1 MGLIKLLLFCV
12 VAACIGL
19 AHADDKTK
27 TRTAAPSVQIP
38 LLWKVSDADNA
49 VYLLGSFHL
58 LKPDDYPLSKDIDA
72 AFDDAQTI
80 VFEVEPAALAAP
92 DTAEKFKLA
101 AGFAD
106 GSTLSQ
112 VLPKLTRDRLQK
124 LLSVRGGAVEQMDT
138 VEPWAVT
145 LSLVLGM
152 TQAIGF
158 RQDQGLDATL
168 MKRAAEAQKAV
179 AGLETVD
186 DQINALDS
194 MPMSEQVSGLDE
206 LLGNP
211 QETLGD
217 LVEMHDWWKRGDVKS
232 LDQRMRVEMKEKTPI
247 SYQLVNVRRNDA
259 WVPKIEQR
267 LAQPG
272 QDNTLVVVGAMH
284 LLGADG
290 VVDKLRGK
298 GYTVERICS
307 ACRAGL
313 DPPSRPSN

>member
-1 MGLIKLLLFCV
+1 MRFLKPLLLSCV

-19 AHADDKTK
+19 AYADSKAKTQP
-27 TRTAAPSVQIP
+27 AGASGSGEQIP

-72 AFDDAQTI
+72 AFDDAKTV
-80 VFEVEPAALAAP
+80 VFEVEPASLGTP
-92 DTAEKFKLA
+92 ETAEKFKQA
-101 AGFAD
+101 AGYAD
-106 GSTLSQ
+106 GRTLSQ
-112 VLPKLTRDRLQK
+112 VLPKAARDRLQK
-124 LLSVRGGAVEQMDT
+124 MLSVNGGSIEQVDKI
-138 VEPWAVT
+138 EPWAVT

-152 TQAIGF
+152 TQAMGF

-168 MKRAAEAQKAV
+168 MKRAAEAQKTV

-194 MPMSEQVSGLDE
+194 MPMNEQVSGLDE
-206 LLGNP
+206 LLAKP
-211 QETLGD
+211 QETLSD
-217 LVEMHDWWKRGDVKS
+217 LVEMHDWWKRGDIKS
-232 LDQRMRVEMKEKTPI
+232 LDGKMRLEMKQKSPE
-247 SYQLVNVRRNDA
+247 SYRLVNVQRNDA
-259 WVPKIEQR
+259 WVPKIEHR
-267 LAQPG
+267 LAEPG

-290 VVDKLRGK
+290 VVDKLRAK

-307 ACRAGL
+307 ACE
-313 DPPSRPSN
+313 

>member
-1 MGLIKLLLFCV
+1 MRFLKPVVLSCA

-19 AHADDKTK
+19 AFADSKAKTQGA
-27 TRTAAPSVQIP
+27 TAAVEQIP

-58 LKPDDYPLSKDIDA
+58 LKSDDYPLSKDIDA
-72 AFDDAQTI
+72 AFDDARTV
-80 VFEVEPAALAAP
+80 VFEVEPAALTAP
-92 DTAEKFKLA
+92 DTAEKFRQA
-101 AGFAD
+101 AGYAD
-106 GSTLSQ
+106 GRTLSQ
-112 VLPKLTRDRLQK
+112 VLPKAARDRLQK
-124 LLSVRGGAVEQMDT
+124 MLSVSGGSVEQMDG

-152 TQAIGF
+152 TQAMGF

-168 MKRAAEAQKAV
+168 MKRAADAQKAV

-194 MPMSEQVSGLDE
+194 MPMNEQVSGLDE
-206 LLGNP
+206 LLAKP
-211 QETLGD
+211 QETLSD
-217 LVEMHDWWKRGDVKS
+217 LVEMHDWWKRGDIKS
-232 LDQRMRVEMKEKTPI
+232 LDGKMRLEMKEKSPM
-247 SYQLVNVRRNDA
+247 SYQLVNVQRNDA

-267 LAQPG
+267 LAEPG

-284 LLGADG
+284 LLGSDG
-290 VVDKLRGK
+290 VVDKLRAK

-307 ACRAGL
+307 ACK
-313 DPPSRPSN
+313 

>member
-1 MGLIKLLLFCV
+1 MGLPKSLLLSCI
-12 VAACIGL
+12 AAVCFGGL
-19 AHADDKTK
+19 AHADSTVRAP
-27 TRTAAPSVQIP
+27 TVGTASTQVP

-72 AFDDAQTI
+72 AFDDSKTI
-80 VFEVEPAALAAP
+80 VFEVEPSTLGTP

-101 AGFAD
+101 AGYDD
-106 GSTLSQ
+106 GRTLSD
-112 VLPKLTRDRLQK
+112 VLPKNTRDRLQK
-124 LLSVRGGAVEQMDT
+124 LLSVSGGSVAQMDA

-158 RQDQGLDATL
+158 RQDQGLDAML
-168 MKRAAEAQKAV
+168 MTRAAETQKAV
-179 AGLETVD
+179 AGLETID
-186 DQINALDS
+186 DQIDALDS
-194 MPMSEQVSGLDE
+194 MPMNEQVSGLDE
-206 LLGNP
+206 LLANP
-211 QETLGD
+211 QETLGE

-232 LDQRMRVEMKEKTPI
+232 LDQKMRVEMAKKTPV
-247 SYQLVNVRRNDA
+247 SYQLINVKRNDQ

-284 LLGADG
+284 LLGDDG
-290 VVDKLRGK
+290 VVEKLRAK

-307 ACRAGL
+307 ACKG
-313 DPPSRPSN
+313 RPAN